1 MRIKAFHGYSRE
13 GRRARR
19 KRMRYGQARS
29 DQQQTQ
35 QQRVWSLLLP
45 PRYPD
50 HRR

>member
-19 KRMRYGQARS
+19 QRMRDGQARS
-29 DQQQTQ
+29 DQQQT

-45 PRYPD
+45 PRYPE